1 MLTREQLHA
10 FLCMRKHRR
19 TIWSA
24 HDKQLIH
31 YMGEVSMASFSPDSD
46 ISRLLHYIAYG
57 NLQFAQAMLQE
68 NPRLVLQTSHV
79 ETPSGLKVMHTTPL
93 ECALGAGDP
102 EMAKMI
108 DPYFDAKGIIG
119 GASVREEQYTRYR
132 PYIENIMAQEPYDFT
147 LLLDTLIQASPQ
159 DVAAALNSDM
169 THQSALSDV
178 LTHFRNEF
186 TPNTITVGMHFNYLH
201 LLRAFEV
208 FEQKIDRL
216 RDGNNY
222 DKNRIFCRQ
231 VIGFIQ
237 RSLPAIDRMVFAQG
251 LDDVV
256 LQNAKIKRSYQLAA
270 NIYQF
275 PATTSDYS
283 SRNGL
288 GFEYFIGH
296 SAREWG
302 GPWCLMRGRSL
313 GDLCRAKT
321 ADLQNLCGRSEKKRR
336 LNDVAHIT
344 I

>member
-31 YMGEVSMASFSPDSD
+31 YMGEISMANFSPDSE

-57 NLQFAQAMLQE
+57 NLKLAQAMLEE
-68 NPRLVLQTSHV
+68 NPRLVLQRSHI
-79 ETPSGLKVMHTTPL
+79 ETPSGLKVLQTTPL

-108 DPYFDAKGIIG
+108 DPYFEAKGIVG
-119 GASVREEQYTRYR
+119 GAAVREEQYTRYR
-132 PYIENIMAQEPYDFT
+132 PYIENIMEQEPYDFT

-159 DVAAALNSDM
+159 DVEAALNNEM

-178 LTHFRNEF
+178 LTQFRNEF
-186 TPNTITVGMHFNYLH
+186 TPNKITVGMHFNYLH

-208 FEQKIDRL
+208 FEQKFDHL
-216 RDGNNY
+216 HNGNNY

-237 RSLPAIDRMVFAQG
+237 RSLPAIDRMGFAQA
-251 LDDVV
+251 LYNVV
-256 LQNAKIKRSYQLAA
+256 LKNSTIKRSYQLVA
-270 NIYQF
+270 NIHQF

-283 SRNGL
+283 LRDRL
-288 GFEYFIGH
+288 GFDYFIGH
-296 SAREWG
+296 GGREWG
-302 GPWCLMRGRSL
+302 GPWCRDRGRWL

-336 LNDVAHIT
+336 LDA
-344 I
+344 